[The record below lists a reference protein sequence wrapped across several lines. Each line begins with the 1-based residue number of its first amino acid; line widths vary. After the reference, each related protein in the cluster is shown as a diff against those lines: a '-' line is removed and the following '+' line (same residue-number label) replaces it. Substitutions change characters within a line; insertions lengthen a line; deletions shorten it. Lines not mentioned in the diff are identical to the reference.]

1 MTSSA
6 KMPERGKNDELRT
19 KLVAKAN
26 IFGFCLSNY
35 GVAKCCAL
43 RLVGVLFGFGSDS
56 EIGVQEG
63 GTRRQASTMTM
74 LRRVTDA
81 AQWPCTCNKGSDHM
95 VKIK

>member
-1 MTSSA
+1 M
-6 KMPERGKNDELRT
+6 T

-43 RLVGVLFGFGSDS
+43 CLVGVLFGFGSDS
-56 EIGVQEG
+56 EIGVREG
-63 GTRRQASTMTM
+63 GTRRQASNMTM

-81 AQWPCTCNKGSDHM
+81 AQWPCTCNKGLDHM

>member
-1 MTSSA
+1 MSSG
-6 KMPERGKNDELRT
+6 KLPERSKNDELMK

-35 GVAKCCAL
+35 AIAKCCAR
-43 RLVGVLFGFGSDS
+43 RLGSVLFGFGSDS
-56 EIGVQEG
+56 EIGVREG
-63 GTRRQASTMTM
+63 GTRRQASNMTM

>member
-1 MTSSA
+1 M
-6 KMPERGKNDELRT
+6 K

-35 GVAKCCAL
+35 AIAKCCAR
-43 RLVGVLFGFGSDS
+43 RLGSVLFGFGSDS
-56 EIGVQEG
+56 EIGVREG
-63 GTRRQASTMTM
+63 GTRRQASNMTM